1 MKNINLKQ
9 IGQNIIIT
17 IDNETITR
25 KIADKEAREAIKEA
39 VISYNKKATKKGE
52 KEITAFLNAKEEKKC
67 VKEVAVV
74 KAKKID
80 KKKIAAVKNKTVSTS
95 TKVLAKEEAKKV
107 EKKVATV
114 SPYKRSGEY

>member
-52 KEITAFLNAKEEKKC
+52 KEITAFLNAKEETKR

-95 TKVLAKEEAKKV
+95 TKVLAKEEAKKA